1 MCTGRAGAPGRG
13 RRRRRGTSLGR
24 RLLGAGPGRGPPV
37 PRATLGGVP
46 LLAALAGCSA
56 AGDALARRT
65 AAGRALSGPVCKMLA
80 GAAWANVT
88 AALPGGASVDLA
100 ELRAVQGA
108 LVAVSTPLLLMGA
121 NLRAIVAGAGPLLPG
136 FAAGSVG
143 TLAGAGLG
151 VLALGEPLRRAL
163 GGLLAATGGGASA
176 DVAADVAGVAA
187 ALAAKNVGGGFN
199 FVAVADSASVSSATV
214 ALALAADNL
223 AALLFF
229 PLNSWLAGPAAE
241 GSGPPSEPR
250 PDAAAAEPR
259 KVAFD
264 PEELTLALAVSLAIV
279 VAVAVSGAGGNTIAA
294 ASAVTV
300 VLATVAPASFAPLQ
314 APGYALARVFLGLFF
329 ASAGLAG
336 GRVAGVDGGAL
347 LPVAALLFFIY
358 AVHLAAVLGARK
370 AFRMSALDA
379 ALVSNAAIGGPA
391 TAAALAQAKGADPTP
406 AVLVGNLGNAVA
418 TFAALAILPGLRA
431 LLGQGP

>member
-1 MCTGRAGAPGRG
+1 MCTGRAGAAGRG
-13 RRRRRGTSLGR
+13 RKKRRGTSLGR

-46 LLAALAGCSA
+46 LLATLAGCSA
-56 AGDALARRT
+56 AGDALAQRT
-65 AAGRALSGPVCKMLA
+65 AAGRALSGPVCTMLV
-80 GAAWANVT
+80 GAAWANAT

-136 FAAGSVG
+136 FAAASAG

-163 GGLLAATGGGASA
+163 VGLLAATGGGASA

-241 GSGPPSEPR
+241 GSGPPSEP
-250 PDAAAAEPR
+250 PSGAAAAEPR
-259 KVAFD
+259 KAFG
-264 PEELTLALAVSLAIV
+264 PEEMTLALAVSLAIV

-300 VLATVAPASFAPLQ
+300 VLATVAPASFVPLQ
-314 APGYALARVFLGLFF
+314 APGYALARVFLGFFF

-347 LPVAALLFFIY
+347 LPVAALLAIIY
-358 AVHLAAVLGARK
+358 GVHLAAVLGARK

-391 TAAALAQAKGADPTP
+391 TAAALAQAKGTDPTP